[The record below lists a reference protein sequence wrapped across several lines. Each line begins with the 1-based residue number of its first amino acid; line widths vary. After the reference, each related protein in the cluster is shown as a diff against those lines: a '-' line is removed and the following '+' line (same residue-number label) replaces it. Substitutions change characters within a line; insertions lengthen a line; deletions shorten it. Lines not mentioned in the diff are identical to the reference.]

1 MGKECSW
8 CVGSS
13 INLIYNQTFK
23 NMSILVVHYS
33 FVLLFTVDLIICF
46 IILSVL
52 LLVLSHK
59 YAYISENSHVD
70 TRASQIQSLFPIF
83 NQILFSFRC
92 FLIADSNGKFRGKLG
107 DKNNGEGREKNNE
120 TEINKFF
127 SHFILCSIL

>member
-1 MGKECSW
+1 MGKECLW

-13 INLIYNQTFK
+13 ITLIYNQTFK

-46 IILSVL
+46 ITLSVL
-52 LLVLSHK
+52 LPVLSHK

-70 TRASQIQSLFPIF
+70 TGASQIQSLFPIY
-83 NQILFSFRC
+83 QILFSFRC

-107 DKNNGEGREKNNE
+107 DKNNGEGREKNR
-120 TEINKFF
+120 KMRQR
-127 SHFILCSIL
+127 